1 MGPGDQRV
9 KEQKSGLRGEQW
21 RKVFSRRYTL
31 ALLLL
36 ASVWSVVSIVQYR
49 TIMAERSRASVIAMA
64 AEQAALSQ
72 RIAFLIT
79 DNDLDERGCTRSVD
93 CAELFSTIGRMQDN
107 HLILTGQTAPA
118 SVRPHLKPLTD
129 IYQAGVTP
137 FALEVDNFLYAAKS
151 LSTGAMEGM
160 DVDAVKLRER
170 IKSSGMN
177 TLMQTHSLLTEVLEA
192 EAARSIQGTAF
203 ITAAAWLVS
212 LIVLALIS
220 QKVLRPMADR
230 LFETFAD
237 MEKAK
242 QEALLAAETAE
253 RANRV
258 RGEFLK
264 TASHELKTPLNAIM
278 GLAEVIRH
286 GEDNADR
293 LLSEMSHAS
302 DHLLSMLNTMLDSH
316 KIDEGKLQI
325 TESEVAL
332 ADELHAIAQIAADF
346 TERKGLRFE
355 SCFNVPSTIRV
366 KTDPQ
371 RLRQVCLNL
380 LDNAARFTEEG
391 EVCFS
396 GELVDRCGQLSLKLV
411 VEDTG
416 VGIEKERLA
425 QIFDRFSSV
434 ASVDDATSG
443 GLGLGLSF
451 TKTVVDMLGGSVDL
465 RSEVGQGTCFELL
478 IPVHAVF
485 GNDAGQLQ
493 DESPTVK
500 RVLIVDDNMPNRMVA
515 EAMVQL
521 MGGETVLAEDG
532 QQAVDRA
539 ASERFDLILMDIS
552 MPVMDGITATQ
563 KIRGSMGPNQF
574 TPIVAVTAHVAQEE
588 VPDLI
593 NRGFQA
599 VVHKP
604 MRKNLMETI
613 FDEYTGERGTNV
625 VSIAGGAA

>member
-1 MGPGDQRV
+1 M
-9 KEQKSGLRGEQW
+9 GLRGEQW
-21 RKVFSRRYTL
+21 RKLFSRRYTL

-36 ASVWSVVSIVQYR
+36 ASVWTVVSIVQHQ

-64 AEQAALSQ
+64 AEQATLSQ

-79 DNDLDERGCTRSVD
+79 DNDLDERGCVRAVD

-107 HLILTGQTAPA
+107 HLVLTGQTAPA
-118 SVRPHLKPLTD
+118 SVRPHVRSLAE
-129 IYQAGVTP
+129 IYAAGIIP
-137 FALEVDNFLYAAKS
+137 FSEEVDTFLYAAKS
-151 LSTGAMEGM
+151 LATGAMEDM
-160 DVDAVKLRER
+160 DVDVASLRER
-170 IKSSGMN
+170 IKSSGTS
-177 TLMQTHSLLTEVLEA
+177 TLMQTHGLLAEVLEA
-192 EAARSIQGTAF
+192 EATRSFQGAAIVTA
-203 ITAAAWLVS
+203 TAWLLS
-212 LIVLALIS
+212 LIVLVLIS
-220 QKVLRPMADR
+220 YKVFRPMADR
-230 LFETFAD
+230 LYETFAD

-278 GLAEVIRH
+278 GLAEIIRH

-325 TESEVAL
+325 LESEVAL

-355 SCFNVPSTIRV
+355 KCFNVPSTIRV

-380 LDNAARFTEEG
+380 LDNAARFTDEG

-396 GELVDRCGQLSLKLV
+396 GELVDQCGQLSLKLI

-416 VGIEKERLA
+416 VGIEKERRT
-425 QIFDRFSSV
+425 QIFDRYSSV

-451 TKTVVDMLGGSVDL
+451 TKTIVEMLGGSIEL
-465 RSEVGQGTCFELL
+465 RSEVDQGTRFDLV
-478 IPVHAVF
+478 IPIHAVS
-485 GNDAGQLQ
+485 GNDSGQIQ
-493 DESPTVK
+493 DNSSSIK
-500 RVLIVDDNMPNRMVA
+500 RILIVDDNMPNRMVA

-521 MGGETVLAEDG
+521 MGGESVLAEDG

-563 KIRGSMGPNQF
+563 TIRGSSGPNQF

-613 FDEYTGERGTNV
+613 FDEYTNDRTAEV
-625 VSIAGGAA
+625 VSISGGAA

>member
-1 MGPGDQRV
+1 M
-9 KEQKSGLRGEQW
+9 GLRGEQW
-21 RKVFSRRYTL
+21 RKLFSRRYTL

-36 ASVWSVVSIVQYR
+36 ASVWTGVSIVQHQ

-64 AEQAALSQ
+64 AEQATLSQ

-79 DNDLDERGCTRSVD
+79 DNDLDERGCVRSVD

-107 HLILTGQTAPA
+107 HLVLTGQTASA
-118 SVRPHLKPLTD
+118 SVRPHVRSLAE
-129 IYQAGVTP
+129 IYAAGIIP
-137 FALEVDNFLYAAKS
+137 FSEEVDTFLYAAKS
-151 LSTGAMEGM
+151 LATGAMKGM
-160 DVDAVKLRER
+160 DVDVASLRER
-170 IKSSGMN
+170 IKSSGTS
-177 TLMQTHSLLTEVLEA
+177 TLMQTHGLLAEVLEA
-192 EAARSIQGTAF
+192 EATRSFQGAAIVTAS
-203 ITAAAWLVS
+203 AWLLS
-212 LIVLALIS
+212 LIVLVLIS
-220 QKVLRPMADR
+220 HKVFRPMADR
-230 LFETFAD
+230 LYETFAD

-278 GLAEVIRH
+278 GLAEIIRH

-325 TESEVAL
+325 LESEVAL

-355 SCFNVPSTIRV
+355 KCFNVPSTIRV

-380 LDNAARFTEEG
+380 LDNAARFTDEG

-396 GELVDRCGQLSLKLV
+396 GELVDQCGQLSLKLI

-416 VGIEKERLA
+416 VGIEKERRT
-425 QIFDRFSSV
+425 QIFDRYSSV

-451 TKTVVDMLGGSVDL
+451 TKTIVEMLGGSIEL
-465 RSEVGQGTCFELL
+465 RSEVDQGTRFDLV
-478 IPVHAVF
+478 IPIHAVS
-485 GNDAGQLQ
+485 GNDSGQIQ
-493 DESPTVK
+493 DNSSSIK
-500 RVLIVDDNMPNRMVA
+500 RILIVDDNMPNRMVA

-521 MGGETVLAEDG
+521 MGGESVLAEDG

-539 ASERFDLILMDIS
+539 ASERFDLILM
-552 MPVMDGITATQ
+552 
-563 KIRGSMGPNQF
+563 
-574 TPIVAVTAHVAQEE
+574 
-588 VPDLI
+588 
-593 NRGFQA
+593 
-599 VVHKP
+599 
-604 MRKNLMETI
+604 
-613 FDEYTGERGTNV
+613 
-625 VSIAGGAA
+625 